1 MDILVLWLSH
11 ETARNNVLL
20 QGVKSL
26 HHPLVL
32 IVIEETCGMKYP
44 GVSTRSNWVET
55 DSAANASDGPPE
67 NRPPHSA
74 IGRSAWAL
82 F

>member
-32 IVIEETCGMKYP
+32 IVIKETCGMKYP
-44 GVSTRSNWVET
+44 GMSSRPSNVV
-55 DSAANASDGPPE
+55 AG
-67 NRPPHSA
+67 
-74 IGRSAWAL
+74 
-82 F
+82 

>member
-44 GVSTRSNWVET
+44 GVSTRSSNVV
-55 DSAANASDGPPE
+55 AG
-67 NRPPHSA
+67 
-74 IGRSAWAL
+74 
-82 F
+82 